1 MNVSNDIPMHKN
13 LAQGKNPPVSGPPT
27 REKYKEGGAV
37 KGHGSH
43 GHGKGVPGM
52 PSHGKKMPGK

>member
-1 MNVSNDIPMHKN
+1 MSEDIPQHKSM
-13 LAQGKNPPVSGPPT
+13 AQGKMPGASGPPT
-27 REKYKEGGAV
+27 KEKYAGGGSV

-43 GHGKGVPGM
+43 GHGKGVPSM

>member
-1 MNVSNDIPMHKN
+1 MMSNDIPQHKSM
-13 LAQGKNPPVSGPPT
+13 AQGKNPPVSGPPT
-27 REKYKEGGAV
+27 KEKYATGGKV
-37 KGHGSH
+37 KGH

>member
-1 MNVSNDIPMHKN
+1 MSDDIPQHKN

-27 REKYKEGGAV
+27 REKYREGGSV
-37 KGHGSH
+37 HGSH
-43 GHGKGVPGM
+43 GHGKGVPKM